1 MIKMTKDFYDNDV
14 YQITDDNDGFIPF
27 DEDDIKEIYD
37 LGAKLLFS
45 METNDGW
52 LCKVMCTSKEQAEQI
67 ATDKVNPKLV
77 LQKLLGEKE

>member
-1 MIKMTKDFYDNDV
+1 MIKKTKDFYDNDV

-45 METNDGW
+45 MEANDGW

-67 ATDKVNPKLV
+67 ATNKVNPKLV
-77 LQKLLGEKE
+77 LQKLLGKKE

>member
-1 MIKMTKDFYDNDV
+1 MIKKTKDFYDNDV
-14 YQITDDNDGFIPF
+14 YQITNDNDGFIPF

>member
-1 MIKMTKDFYDNDV
+1 V
-14 YQITDDNDGFIPF
+14 YQITNDNDGFIPF

-67 ATDKVNPKLV
+67 ATNKVNPKLV
-77 LQKLLGEKE
+77 LQKLLGKKE